1 MTSDIQLKQNKNWEI
16 YLPSQVI
23 ISGLSNLFFLILKN
37 QIQIEKILINLDSS
51 CSAEKIYFIV

>member
-23 ISGLSNLFFLILKN
+23 ISGLSNLFFLISKN